1 MVYRSKKD
9 DVDTGDRNSRMR
21 TNQDS
26 TCTAK
31 KGGRYH
37 VPSIY
42 LDSLHRRIARGKR
55 KKEERGKEQRRAMM
69 VKERKDCE
77 LNESEAR
84 NRRKYV
90 VRMRNVAMMVL
101 RSWRVGC
108 GGGGG

>member
-1 MVYRSKKD
+1 
-9 DVDTGDRNSRMR
+9 
-21 TNQDS
+21 
-26 TCTAK
+26 
-31 KGGRYH
+31 
-37 VPSIY
+37 
-42 LDSLHRRIARGKR
+42 
-55 KKEERGKEQRRAMM
+55 M

-101 RSWRVGC
+101 RSWRGGC